1 MFYQRK
7 ADEERHL
14 YFKRY
19 TKTNYPGYDPL
30 PHFHGS
36 VEIFIV
42 ERGSYTIYTG
52 GNETV
57 LKEGDIAFIDRFTPH
72 TSGVTELCE
81 NLSVYVVV
89 ASSKYFSSV
98 DWLHEFTLNSFV
110 SRSAGFDKILEV
122 VKSVYSL
129 SEELDENAK
138 CGFVTLLLGLLHS
151 YMGERPRRNEKQS
164 EMLIKIMRY
173 IGESYA
179 EDITLDS
186 LSAKFG
192 YEKTYISSTLNKAI
206 NMNLREYINRLRISE
221 VKREVAKNPE
231 EPLYIIAERCGY
243 TSQNTFY
250 RALKRYGEEQK
261 HNF

>member
-19 TKTNYPGYDPL
+19 TQNNYPSYGPL

-36 VEIFIV
+36 IEIFIV
-42 ERGSYTIYTG
+42 EHGSYTIYSG
-52 GNETV
+52 GKETV
-57 LKEGDIAFIDRFTPH
+57 LTAGDIAFIDRFTPH

-81 NLSVYVVV
+81 SLSVYVIV

-98 DWLHEFTLNSFV
+98 DWLHECTLKSFAT
-110 SRSAGFDKILEV
+110 RSDGFDKILEV
-122 VKSVYSL
+122 VKSVYPL
-129 SEELDENAK
+129 SEELDENGK
-138 CGFVTLLLGLLHS
+138 CGFVTLLLGILHS
-151 YMGERPRRNEKQS
+151 YMGEVPRRKGGQS
-164 EMLIKIMRY
+164 EMIIELMQY
-173 IGESYA
+173 IGENYA
-179 EDITLDS
+179 ENITLDS
-186 LSAKFG
+186 LSAKFS

-221 VKREVAKNPE
+221 AKRAMAKNPE
-231 EPLYIIAERCGY
+231 EPIYKIAEKCGY